1 MREDLKLIESKLKE
15 YMNNSDDYCL
25 KKAMVYEICYQYIDL
40 EYESNYETKLNFDD
54 ILEIADIMVNSY
66 FLNEMLC
73 EMIQE
78 KMKEYIEEREE
89 Q

>member
-1 MREDLKLIESKLKE
+1 MREDLKLIESKLKD
-15 YMNNSDDYCL
+15 YMSNSDDYCL
-25 KKAMVYEICYQYIDL
+25 KKAMVYEVCYQYVDM
-40 EYESNYETKLNFDD
+40 EYESNYEKKLNFED
-54 ILEIADIMVNSY
+54 ILEIADIMVQSY
-66 FLNEMLC
+66 FLNEMLS

>member
-1 MREDLKLIESKLKE
+1 MSDMEMKLRRELKD

-25 KKAMVYEICYQYIDL
+25 KKAMVYEIFYQYVDM
-40 EYESNYETKLNFDD
+40 EYESNYEKKLNFED
-54 ILEIADIMVNSY
+54 ILEIADIMVQSY

>member
-1 MREDLKLIESKLKE
+1 MREDLKLIESKLKD
-15 YMNNSDDYCL
+15 YMSNSNDYCL
-25 KKAMVYEICYQYIDL
+25 KKAMVYEICYQYVDM
-40 EYESNYETKLNFDD
+40 EYESNYEKKLNFED
-54 ILEIADIMVNSY
+54 ILEIADIMVQSY